1 VESILKSDLIRGVA
15 FIGWEVYF
23 FININKD
30 RSHMSLKKNPLA
42 EYRDIDI
49 LIFFRKLDNRK
60 CRMCYHLAP
69 MTQFRRKNCHKLGRR
84 RILTMKF

>member
-1 VESILKSDLIRGVA
+1 MILKSDLIRGVA

-30 RSHMSLKKNPLA
+30 RSHMSLKNNPLA

-49 LIFFRKLDNRK
+49 LIFIFPNK
-60 CRMCYHLAP
+60 
-69 MTQFRRKNCHKLGRR
+69 
-84 RILTMKF
+84 